1 MGIDV
6 GNPTAGILMLLVGTM
21 LLMMFVTGRLD
32 WLTRLTQETR
42 AVQQGSAPQGGPAA
56 AAAATGVRH
65 PSAQPRPGQA

>member
-6 GNPTAGILMLLVGTM
+6 GNPTAGILMLLVGVM

-42 AVQQGSAPQGGPAA
+42 AVQQGAPAA
-56 AAAATGVRH
+56 AGKVRH
-65 PSAQPRPGQA
+65 PAVQPRPSQA